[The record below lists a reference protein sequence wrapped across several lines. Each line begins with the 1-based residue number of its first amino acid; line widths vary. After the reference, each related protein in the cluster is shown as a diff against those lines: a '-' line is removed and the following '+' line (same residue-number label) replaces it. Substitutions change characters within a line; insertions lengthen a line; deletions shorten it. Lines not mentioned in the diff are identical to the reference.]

1 MKWKDVEWDGSV
13 IVWNT
18 VLEFEERDWGRP
30 RKLCFRAP
38 SLGFRIWTRD
48 ILNTNYKCHPL
59 NLRQKSIRNTD
70 SFLRINAKNNEG
82 HVGLYI
88 AAVGAKVWFCL
99 RKSAAFT
106 YGLHETVRDKSQ
118 MMNRE
123 KCISSE
129 ILPRCLSH
137 GRLREMKAFGTSF
150 KLDRFQ
156 TNAEAEKEELTE
168 WNVER
173 KKLICWNGRC
183 NNNP

>member
-1 MKWKDVEWDGSV
+1 MRCKDVEWGDGV
-13 IVWNT
+13 IVWST
-18 VLEFEERDWGRP
+18 ALESLGMDWGRP
-30 RKLCFRAP
+30 RKLCGRAP
-38 SLGFRIWTRD
+38 SLSFRIWARD
-48 ILNTNYKCHPL
+48 LKNTNYKRHPL
-59 NLRQKSIRNTD
+59 NLRQRSIRNTD
-70 SFLRINAKNNEG
+70 PVLRMNVKNNEG

-106 YGLHETVRDKSQ
+106 YGLHEIVRDKSQ

-129 ILPRCLSH
+129 ILPPCLSH
-137 GRLREMKAFGTSF
+137 GRMREMKAFGTSF

-156 TNAEAEKEELTE
+156 TNTEAEKEELTV

-173 KKLICWNGRC
+173 KKVICWNGRC